1 MSVSNAN
8 PVANKQDR
16 FTKGT
21 FWTAFAILIILLIL
35 STALLSVRLYDF
47 VTLDKRSLSIKTN
60 TDTGFDLFSINY
72 KNALGEI
79 TVEGADGD
87 KVIAPGTDVEY
98 TIRIRN
104 ADKVTLNYTL
114 EPVADFHS
122 EYEIPVEA
130 RILAPDDT
138 YIAGD
143 AKTWVTISE
152 INSTSDE
159 HTLAPGETAEYYFQW
174 RWPFESGDD
183 AYDTFLGNETLTQD
197 ISIEISS
204 AIYAEANTEISVN
217 PGFFPAPGSA
227 TWLWLIFFILILVAI
242 ILLLLYKLSKIAFVD
257 VMKLD
262 ASFALGETVTLD
274 ALKQKALAGE
284 KTEKLRITAKKEA
297 VVSHALTV
305 ETNSIS
311 KSANAAILAA
321 GGHVIIKN
329 ETAK

>member
-1 MSVSNAN
+1 MSQTTTNSA
-8 PVANKQDR
+8 ANKQDR

-183 AYDTFLGNETLTQD
+183 GYDTFLGDNVFTE
-197 ISIEISS
+197 EIGVTVSFSVYAQADTS
-204 AIYAEANTEISVN
+204 ASANGGIFGDVY
-217 PGFFPAPGSA
+217 GS
-227 TWLWLIFFILILVAI
+227 TIRVFLFT
-242 ILLLLYKLSKIAFVD
+242 ILLIVAMVLLIIFYV
-257 VMKLD
+257 
-262 ASFALGETVTLD
+262 
-274 ALKQKALAGE
+274 
-284 KTEKLRITAKKEA
+284 KKYRKPTPPTGADDRKEQ
-297 VVSHALTV
+297 L
-305 ETNSIS
+305 
-311 KSANAAILAA
+311 
-321 GGHVIIKN
+321 
-329 ETAK
+329 